1 MLTFDEKTH
10 TYELDG
16 KKLISVTQLMKK
28 HGLIPNYDK
37 VPKEMLHAKAERGTL
52 IHEEIEAWIKK
63 SEIGFTKE
71 TANFI
76 QYTLNNNIEIKAS
89 ELQLHNDIVAGTCD
103 LILNDKGQNVI
114 ADIKTTYQ
122 LHKESVSWQLSIYLY
137 LYLEWDY
144 DEWWD
149 SYKGQ
154 AFHFNKD
161 GELNVVDI
169 PLKPYQEIARLM
181 VCERKGEI
189 FSQTP
194 EVLNVDLQ
202 EVIELE
208 NLIKYC
214 ESQKKNAEE
223 RSKKLKE
230 AILKEMEDRNLQSIE
245 KDGIKITYVSPT
257 TRKTIDSTALKKD
270 YPEIAEKYTKET
282 QIKATLRISWE
293 DKE

>member
-1 MLTFDEKTH
+1 MLEFNEENHEYK
-10 TYELDG
+10 LDG

-37 VPKEMLHAKAERGTL
+37 VPKEMLQAKAERGTL
-52 IHEEIEAWIKK
+52 IHEEIEAWIKQ

-71 TANFI
+71 TENFI
-76 QYTLNNNIEIKAS
+76 QYTLSNNIEIKAS

-122 LHKESVSWQLSIYLY
+122 LHKDSVSWQLSIYLY

-169 PLKPYQEIARLM
+169 PLKPYTEIARLM
-181 VCERKGEI
+181 TCERKGEI
-189 FSQTP
+189 FTQTP

-214 ESQKKNAEE
+214 ENQKKNAEE

-230 AILKEMEDRNLQSIE
+230 VILKEMEDRNLQLIE

>member
-1 MLTFDEKTH
+1 MLEFNEENHEYK
-10 TYELDG
+10 LDG

-28 HGLIPNYDK
+28 HGLVPNYDK
-37 VPKEMLHAKAERGTL
+37 VPKEMLQAKAERGTL
-52 IHEEIEAWIKK
+52 IHEEIEAWIKQ

-76 QYTLNNNIEIKAS
+76 HYTLNNNIEIKAS

-103 LILNDKGQNVI
+103 LILNDNGQNVI

-122 LHKESVSWQLSIYLY
+122 LHKDSVSWQLSIYLY
-137 LYLEWDY
+137 LYLKWDF

-169 PLKPYQEIARLM
+169 PLKPYQEIERLM
-181 VCERKGEI
+181 ECERKGEI
-189 FSQTP
+189 FTQTP

-230 AILKEMEDRNLQSIE
+230 VILKEMEDRNLQSIE

>member
-1 MLTFDEKTH
+1 MLEFDEKNH
-10 TYELDG
+10 EYKLDG

-28 HGLIPNYDK
+28 HGLVPNYDK
-37 VPKEMLHAKAERGTL
+37 VPKEMLQAKAERGTI
-52 IHEEIEAWIKK
+52 IHQEIEAWIKQ

-71 TANFI
+71 IANFI

-122 LHKESVSWQLSIYLY
+122 LHKDSVSWQLSIYLY

-169 PLKPYQEIARLM
+169 PLKPYQEIERLM
-181 VCERKGEI
+181 ECERKGEI
-189 FSQTP
+189 FTQTP

-230 AILKEMEDRNLQSIE
+230 VILKEMEDRNLQSIE

-282 QIKATLRISWE
+282 TIKATLRITWE